1 MPSRLF
7 KEGVYKILITMEQYE
22 VKTTWALRGGKLFRA
37 GEYVL
42 GHILPPGETIRGG
55 GGVDILLHRRYTRLH
70 VVVIISDDHA

>member
-22 VKTTWALRGGKLFRA
+22 VKTTWALGGGKLFRA

-55 GGVDILLHRRYTRLH
+55 GGRYTVTPALH
-70 VVVIISDDHA
+70 KTTRCCYY